1 MNFRFIK
8 RGIALIVLASIFA
21 VTGQNVLAAEK
32 KNVLTVSQSPLNNP
46 FLDLNIQVKKQAKTN
61 IKKSFSHIGFARV
74 EEGSFLYIM
83 KDAAEDSEW
92 VGKLY
97 QDNALIVTETVGEWS
112 KIESGNVKGYVKTE
126 LLITEQEAFAKA
138 REILQTQNPRAN
150 LLTLE
155 EEEVASSFSYGE
167 TKEEE
172 EARLIQEAEEDA
184 ARRAAEE
191 QAKVAKRQAVVD
203 YAKQFLGN
211 RYVWGGTSLTRGADC
226 SGFVKSVYAHFGY
239 TVPHSSYAQRRV
251 GIKVKYSEIQPGDI
265 VCYAG
270 HVGIYAGNGQIVN
283 ALNERKGIVMSPVT
297 KKPILAVRR
306 LIV

>member
-8 RGIALIVLASIFA
+8 RGIALIVLVSMFA
-21 VTGQNVLAAEK
+21 VTGQNVSAAEK

-46 FLDLNIQVKKQAKTN
+46 FLDLNIQVEKQAKTN
-61 IKKSFSHIGFARV
+61 IKKSFSRIGFVTV

-83 KDAAEDSEW
+83 QDAAEDSEW

-126 LLITEQEAFAKA
+126 LLITKQEAFAKA

-172 EARLIQEAEEDA
+172 EARLIQEAEEEA